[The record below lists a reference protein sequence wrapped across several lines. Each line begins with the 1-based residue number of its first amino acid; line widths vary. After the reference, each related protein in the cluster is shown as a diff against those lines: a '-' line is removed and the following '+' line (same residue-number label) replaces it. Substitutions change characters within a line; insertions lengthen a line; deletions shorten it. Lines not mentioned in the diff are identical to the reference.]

1 MGKQNLDAASFERMT
16 IINMRVPFI
25 AALLGLVAA
34 SSLSAV
40 QESKSE
46 QLVLPTQIRTLLTAN
61 FPQWRPKQLSDMD
74 ADDQQLWLNGP
85 NRSQSPG
92 ISVGHFE
99 AAGELSYAVLLVPKS
114 DPSGGYKIVVFSK
127 EVEKGT
133 FTWKLLDHADEQT
146 YSGLVIS
153 KAGPGKY
160 SDVADRKPVRLKL
173 DSVYVEWME
182 KGAVLYYWSESR
194 YHKLAVSD

>member
-1 MGKQNLDAASFERMT
+1 
-16 IINMRVPFI
+16 MRVPFI
-25 AALLGLVAA
+25 AALLSLVAA
-34 SSLSAV
+34 NVFSAV

-46 QLVLPTQIRTLLTAN
+46 QLVLPTQIQTLLTAS

-85 NRSQSPG
+85 NGSQSPG
-92 ISVGHFE
+92 ITVGHFE
-99 AAGELSYAVLLVPKS
+99 ATGELSYAVLLVPKS
-114 DPSGGYKIVVFSK
+114 DPSGGYKILVFSNGL
-127 EVEKGT
+127 EKGT
-133 FTWKLLDHADEQT
+133 FTWKLLDHADGQT

-160 SDVADRKPVRLKL
+160 SDVEDRKSVHLKL
-173 DSVYVEWME
+173 DGVYVEWME

>member
-1 MGKQNLDAASFERMT
+1 
-16 IINMRVPFI
+16 MRVPFI

-34 SSLSAV
+34 NSLSAV
-40 QESKSE
+40 QESKPE
-46 QLVLPTQIRTLLTAN
+46 QAVLPTQARTLLAAN
-61 FPQWRPKQLSDMD
+61 FPRWRPKQLSDMD

-85 NRSQSPG
+85 NGSQTPG

-127 EVEKGT
+127 EPEKGT
-133 FTWKLLDHADEQT
+133 FMWKLLDHADGQA

-153 KAGPGKY
+153 KAGPGKF
-160 SDVADRKPVRLKL
+160 SDLVDRKSVYLKL
-173 DSVYVEWME
+173 DGIYVEWME

-194 YHKLAVSD
+194 YQKLAVSD